1 VAALRVEAAGRPLVA
16 ATALRVQKGDRRRNE
31 HAGAD
36 ESLETLFTHGYFVAV
51 GLTPKQYSVPS
62 YVPR

>member
-1 VAALRVEAAGRPLVA
+1 MRVEATRRPLVTAAALRV
-16 ATALRVQKGDRRRNE
+16 QDGDGRRNQE
-31 HAGAD
+31 SGTD
-36 ESLETLFTHGYFVAV
+36 ESLDALSAHGYFVAV